1 MRIFLLRELTLVT
14 IFLKNSVI
22 IYFNKNFEN
31 NMKNIS
37 SKTSKSKSYL
47 EFSAISTRLNDAA
60 YEKFKTT
67 MVTLKANHGK
77 SFSVA
82 DLIEAVV
89 FLPEDQLSAII
100 EKYVKAKSFSLDD
113 QMTTIS
119 SEARAR
125 IEAILAEEAMKKG

>member
-1 MRIFLLRELTLVT
+1 
-14 IFLKNSVI
+14 
-22 IYFNKNFEN
+22 
-31 NMKNIS
+31 MKNIS

>member
-1 MRIFLLRELTLVT
+1 LTSVT

-22 IYFNKNFEN
+22 IYFNKNLEN

-37 SKTSKSKSYL
+37 SKASKSKSYL

-67 MVTLKANHGK
+67 MVALKANHGK

-113 QMTTIS
+113 QMTSIS